1 VPVQVVVRSKVPGAA
16 GEGLP
21 DVLLELADEQITAGE
36 LIRRAV
42 AEQVR
47 LLAADRARG
56 RRALDRQYL
65 TPEEIRAQ
73 AATGAVR
80 LPTTTPA
87 PPTGGDLDAE
97 VTRARHA
104 FERGVFVVFAG
115 GHQVTT
121 LDEPLHLRLGE
132 PVLFLRLTPLAGG

>member
-1 VPVQVVVRSKVPGAA
+1 VPVQVEVRSKVPGAA
-16 GEGLP
+16 GDGLP
-21 DVLLELADEQITAGE
+21 DVLLELADEHTTAGE

-56 RRALDRQYL
+56 RRALDRHYL
-65 TPEEIRAQ
+65 TPDEIRAQ

-80 LPTTTPA
+80 FPTAAPA
-87 PPTGGDLDAE
+87 PPTDGDLDAE
-97 VTRARHA
+97 VARAQRA
-104 FERGVFVVFAG
+104 FGRGVFVVFAG
-115 GHQVTT
+115 GRQVTT
-121 LDEPLHLRLGE
+121 LDQPLHLRLGE